1 MSAERIFISE
11 GAGKEEYIF
20 CSTAPLFAGTLY
32 LFGMNTPFAGIV

>member
-11 GAGKEEYIF
+11 GAGKEEHIF
-20 CSTAPLFAGTLY
+20 CLTASLFAGTLY